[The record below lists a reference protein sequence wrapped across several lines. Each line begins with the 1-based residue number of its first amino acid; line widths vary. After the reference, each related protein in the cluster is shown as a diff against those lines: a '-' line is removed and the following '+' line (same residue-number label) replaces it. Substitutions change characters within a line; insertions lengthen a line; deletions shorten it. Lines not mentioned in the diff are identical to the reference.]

1 MIQNIKDQISRIV
14 SSEITRENYIVQ
26 LEFKYELY
34 EYNLLESLFNPLFF
48 LRNINL
54 KKTISKLSLILQ
66 KRNYATVS
74 DNNENLE
81 NLNNIYISRKFR

>member
-48 LRNINL
+48 LININL

-81 NLNNIYISRKFR
+81 NLNIY